1 MGGSVQD
8 AVRMDGSDDRL
19 VVLDVDGQRVYMAVQ
34 ELDSRYGDER
44 EVSGRVRRRLDEALE
59 GLTSTA
65 RAVVTQLRQSEATR
79 VRVQF
84 GCEFALESGSIVAV
98 VGKARTSSAFTV
110 ELEWEQPPTP

>member
-1 MGGSVQD
+1 MRDGQRDEGS
-8 AVRMDGSDDRL
+8 DRL
-19 VVLDVDGQRVYMAVQ
+19 VLLDVDGQKVYMAVR
-34 ELDSRYGDER
+34 ELDGGHGGER
-44 EVSGRVRRRLDEALE
+44 EISGRARRRLDEALE

-84 GCEFALESGSIVAV
+84 GCEFALESGSVVAV

-110 ELEWEQPPTP
+110 ELEWEQPSTP

>member
-1 MGGSVQD
+1 MGESVQEGRR
-8 AVRMDGSDDRL
+8 VDGSDRL
-19 VVLDVDGQRVYMAVQ
+19 VLLDVDGQRVYMAVR
-34 ELDSRYGDER
+34 ELDVGYGGEQ
-44 EVSGRVRRRLDEALE
+44 EISGRIRRRLDGALE

-84 GCEFALESGSIVAV
+84 GCEFALESGSVVAV
-98 VGKARTSSAFTV
+98 VGKAQTSSAFTV